1 MGSLWDPWVVM
12 SLFSREKGAAPGGSV
27 AVFTECDLPSTI
39 RQPISQPP
47 SAQITLA
54 KDPTIFVYIATD
66 TSSKCQCIQLLLLNV
81 LAGGKGSRRRNQKLI
96 INIVGFCSRYTYHGL
111 LVVQGSI
118 SIAYWSSQ
126 PSVPQH
132 TTTPPGPPLLPR
144 CVFLLGLAAFGSVRS
159 YIFDYTA
166 RRAGG
171 QPCRAIA

>member
-1 MGSLWDPWVVM
+1 MYLSAVAHKSMYAENIEALERALHVRMYTVLILNKSLV
-12 SLFSREKGAAPGGSV
+12 
-27 AVFTECDLPSTI
+27 
-39 RQPISQPP
+39 
-47 SAQITLA
+47 
-54 KDPTIFVYIATD
+54 IFVYSATVVV
-66 TSSKCQCIQLLLLNV
+66 LLNV
-81 LAGGKGSRRRNQKLI
+81 LAGGKGSRRRNQKLM
-96 INIVGFCSRYTYHGL
+96 INIVGFFSRYTYHSL

>member
-1 MGSLWDPWVVM
+1 MFARIPYVPNISRDAKSL
-12 SLFSREKGAAPGGSV
+12 
-27 AVFTECDLPSTI
+27 I
-39 RQPISQPP
+39 I
-47 SAQITLA
+47 LA
-54 KDPTIFVYIATD
+54 KDPTIFVYIATAVV
-66 TSSKCQCIQLLLLNV
+66 LLNV
-81 LAGGKGSRRRNQKLI
+81 LAGGKGSRRRNQKLM
-96 INIVGFCSRYTYHGL
+96 INIVGFFSRYTYHSL
-111 LVVQGSI
+111 LVVQESI

>member
-1 MGSLWDPWVVM
+1 MRLEPITYNFHVSQKLSASLNILPCFSASVL
-12 SLFSREKGAAPGGSV
+12 LFPTSFLVSQHFQALRRLSTTAA
-27 AVFTECDLPSTI
+27 T
-39 RQPISQPP
+39 
-47 SAQITLA
+47 
-54 KDPTIFVYIATD
+54 
-66 TSSKCQCIQLLLLNV
+66 
-81 LAGGKGSRRRNQKLI
+81 GSRRRNQKLM
-96 INIVGFCSRYTYHGL
+96 INIVGFFSRYTYHSL

-132 TTTPPGPPLLPR
+132 TTTPPGPPLLRR

>member
-1 MGSLWDPWVVM
+1 MYLSAVAHKSMYAENIEALERALHVRMYTVLILNKSLV
-12 SLFSREKGAAPGGSV
+12 
-27 AVFTECDLPSTI
+27 
-39 RQPISQPP
+39 
-47 SAQITLA
+47 
-54 KDPTIFVYIATD
+54 IFVYIATAVV
-66 TSSKCQCIQLLLLNV
+66 LLNV
-81 LAGGKGSRRRNQKLI
+81 LAGGKGSRRRNQKLM
-96 INIVGFCSRYTYHGL
+96 INIVGFFSRYTYHSL

-132 TTTPPGPPLLPR
+132 TTTPPGPPLLRR

-159 YIFDYTA
+159 YIFDYTS

>member
-1 MGSLWDPWVVM
+1 M
-12 SLFSREKGAAPGGSV
+12 
-27 AVFTECDLPSTI
+27 
-39 RQPISQPP
+39 
-47 SAQITLA
+47 
-54 KDPTIFVYIATD
+54 YIATAVV
-66 TSSKCQCIQLLLLNV
+66 LLNV
-81 LAGGKGSRRRNQKLI
+81 LAGGKGSRRRNQKLM
-96 INIVGFCSRYTYHGL
+96 INIVGFFSRYTYHSL

-171 QPCRAIA
+171 QPCRAIASKLGTSKSRLLESVCVDGGPNTVSFSRS